1 MERRELEALLTPESL
16 RLLASID
23 TPHSPDTVVSEVARL
38 RKQGHSLE
46 TVSAVMG
53 QVALRQKARDKFGTF
68 ADRMLFSAESLEV
81 ASRLDVASHHAGRF
95 LSAGISSVTDA
106 GCGLGGDA
114 LAFAGAGLTVRAIER
129 NAVTAAL
136 ASYNLQPFDLVTIE
150 QAEVE
155 TLDLSSAESLWFDP
169 ARREGT
175 RRLTNPHDW
184 SPSLEWV
191 FGQART
197 TPTGIKLAPGM
208 ERTLIPEGCEAQ
220 WVSWK
225 GSVVEMVLWWGALA
239 KGGVTR
245 SALVLT
251 DRGGA
256 EFTGPHDSED
266 APVGELLEY
275 LLEPDGAIIRA
286 RLIGDLAR
294 FHGAHMIDS
303 TIAYMTSQAPVTSPL
318 MQCFRVRKSV
328 PYSTKNVQ
336 SLIRE
341 AQLGTLEIKKRGID
355 ADPATL
361 RRTLPLQGE
370 GSATLILTRVGGKK
384 TAILADRAS

>member
-38 RKQGHSLE
+38 RKQGYSLE

-53 QVALRQKARDKFGTF
+53 QVAQRQKARDKFGTF

-95 LSAGISSVTDA
+95 LGAGISSVTDA

-239 KGGVTR
+239 REGIAR

-251 DRGGA
+251 DQGGA

-294 FHGAHMIDS
+294 AHGAHMIDS

>member
-129 NAVTAAL
+129 NDVTAAL
-136 ASYNLQPFDLVTIE
+136 ASYNLQPFDSVTVE

-191 FGQART
+191 FDQART
-197 TPTGIKLAPGM
+197 KPTGIKLAPGM
-208 ERTLIPEGCEAQ
+208 QRTLIPEGCEAQ

-239 KGGVTR
+239 REGIAR

-251 DRGGA
+251 DQGGA

-266 APVGELLEY
+266 ASVGELLQY
-275 LLEPDGAIIRA
+275 LFEPDGAIIRA

-294 FHGAHMIDS
+294 AHGAH
-303 TIAYMTSQAPVTSPL
+303 MTSQAPVTSPL

-355 ADPATL
+355 VDPAAL

>member
-53 QVALRQKARDKFGTF
+53 QVALRHKAREKFGTF

-95 LSAGISSVTDA
+95 LGAGISSVTDA

-129 NAVTAAL
+129 NDVTAAL
-136 ASYNLQPFDLVTIE
+136 ASYNLQPFDSVTVE
-150 QAEVE
+150 HADVE
-155 TLDLSSAESLWFDP
+155 TLDLSSAESFWFDP
-169 ARREGT
+169 ARRQGT
-175 RRLTNPHDW
+175 TRLTEPEDW
-184 SPSLEWV
+184 SPSLQWV
-191 FGQART
+191 FDQART
-197 TPTGIKLAPGM
+197 KPTGIKLAPGM

-225 GSVVEMVLWWGALA
+225 GSVVELVLWWGALA
-239 KGGVTR
+239 REGITR

-251 DRGGA
+251 DRGGV
-256 EFTGPHDSED
+256 EVTGPSDSAD

-275 LLEPDGAIIRA
+275 LLEPDGAVIRA

-294 FHGAHMIDS
+294 AHGAHMIDS
-303 TIAYMTSQAPVTSPL
+303 TIAYMTSQAPVISPL
-318 MQCFRVRKSV
+318 VQCFRVRESV
-328 PYSTKNVQ
+328 PFSTKNVQ
-336 SLIRE
+336 ALVRE
-341 AQLGTLEIKKRGID
+341 AKLGTLEIKKRGID
-355 ADPATL
+355 VDPGAL
-361 RRTLPLQGE
+361 RTTLPLHGE
-370 GSATLILTRVGGKK
+370 GSATLILTRVSGKK
-384 TAILADRAS
+384 TAILADRVS

>member
-68 ADRMLFSAESLEV
+68 ADRMLFSCGI
-81 ASRLDVASHHAGRF
+81 SRSCIPPRRRKPPCGRF
-95 LSAGISSVTDA
+95 LGAGISSVTDA

-129 NAVTAAL
+129 NDVTAAL
-136 ASYNLQPFDLVTIE
+136 ASYNLQPFDLVTVE

-175 RRLTNPHDW
+175 TRLTNPHDW

-191 FGQART
+191 FDQART
-197 TPTGIKLAPGM
+197 KPTGIKLAPGM

-239 KGGVTR
+239 REGITR

-251 DRGGA
+251 DQGGA

-266 APVGELLEY
+266 ASVGELLEY

-294 FHGAHMIDS
+294 DHGAHMIDS

-318 MQCFRVRKSV
+318 SSV
-328 PYSTKNVQ
+328 
-336 SLIRE
+336 L
-341 AQLGTLEIKKRGID
+341 
-355 ADPATL
+355 
-361 RRTLPLQGE
+361 
-370 GSATLILTRVGGKK
+370 
-384 TAILADRAS
+384 